1 MNGILA
7 QLVSLTSYGNAFLQ
21 GNDDIENFYP
31 GNSTFQFCNKVNF
44 VNFKKTLFSSTP
56 KEVQVADNPI
66 EWFRLLKKQ
75 GCKGLRLFY
84 EPTQNP
90 PAGTPDHKLAGMVG
104 GGGTWMIETMYG
116 KFSHYWF
123 NRWQVT
129 QKDDPERKLRPIGL
143 SENIA
148 QSGETSEVRPSDD
161 GPPARPV
168 WSVSYGMIDKDQPV
182 SNKQFDIK
190 EISSLLQQNLQNIT
204 AFAQTQ
210 QLSNWARV
218 FTKAASILNS
228 VTPIQDYYHQDLL
241 VEKHYSLQAR
251 QLLAAAGAA
260 WVFGGMGSWNDLG
273 FDTDETNKTYDDLSA
288 QLYNV
293 INKAVLAVANS
304 F

>member
-21 GNDDIENFYP
+21 RNDDVENFYP

-66 EWFRLLKKQ
+66 EWLRLLKKQ

-129 QKDDPERKLRPIGL
+129 QKDDPERKI
-143 SENIA
+143 
-148 QSGETSEVRPSDD
+148 
-161 GPPARPV
+161 

-190 EISSLLQQNLQNIT
+190 EISSLLQQNLQSIT

-210 QLSNWARV
+210 QLSNWAGV

-273 FDTDETNKTYDDLSA
+273 FDTDETNKTYDNLSA

-293 INKAVLAVANS
+293 INQAVLAVANS